1 MHRLL
6 PRIAA
11 IGTLLTLAAC
21 GGSSGSGSSQSLT
34 LSGTVS
40 GLSASGLVLANG
52 SATAPVT
59 SGAATFS
66 FGAVLSSG
74 ATYTVTVQTQPT
86 GQACSIA
93 SGSGTTGSASI
104 TNVAVTCTTPT
115 YSLGGSVAGLSAAG
129 LVIANGSNTVTVA
142 ANGTSFTLPTQL
154 VAGSAY
160 SVTVK
165 TQPTHQM
172 CSVANGTGTVAS
184 ANIANVVVT
193 CATEA
198 FAVGGS
204 VSGLTTAGLVLANG
218 SDTVAVAANATAFT
232 LPTQVVTGSSYHVTV
247 QTQPTG
253 EACAVTAGQATMP
266 ASAVTSVAVRCTD
279 QPFTLGG
286 TISGLTTAG
295 LVITNSAD
303 TVSPAANA
311 TTFTMPIAVDFNA
324 NYTLAVA
331 TQPIGLTCSFGS
343 GNSVTASSGTMP
355 ASNVTNTALACSS
368 QSFVLGGSVTGLTAG
383 SVVLTDGTDTIT
395 VSASGSLNFTMPT
408 AIAYGSQYAL
418 TVQTQPTGL
427 TCTPGGNSSGA
438 MPAATVSVTVTCSVN
453 TYTLGGSISGLTSTG
468 LVLANGGGNTVSP
481 ASGATTFTLPN
492 GVAFGSTYAV
502 TASTQPTGQ
511 TCAVTGGAS
520 GTMPANNVGSV
531 QVSCS
536 NNTFTSAGA
545 YTWTVPAGVT
555 SIQVAAIGAGGG
567 GTGICCSDDNNVGGN
582 GALVTSTLSVQPGDV
597 LAIYVGGGGHA
608 TDEGGGG
615 GGLTYVGDGATTFLI
630 AGGGGGA
637 GGGPGIDA
645 NGGNAGSP
653 GAAHG
658 TAGGGGA
665 GSNGVG
671 GSAGTGGTQTQI
683 ETPGSAFT
691 DIVTTDSGSGGIG
704 GGCCIGSG
712 GGSGISGTIG
722 NGGSGGFGF
731 GAGGGGGGYGGG
743 GGGAD
748 GADGGNSEGS
758 AGGGGGGSTGPGG
771 TSFAVAPNGGPGAG
785 GATPG
790 TSGTDGSVVITIL

>member
-74 ATYTVTVQTQPT
+74 ATYAVTVQTQPT

-115 YSLGGSVAGLSAAG
+115 YSLGGSVARLSAAG
-129 LVIANGSNTVTVA
+129 LVIANGSDTVTVA
-142 ANGTSFTLPTQL
+142 AGGTSFTLPTQL

-165 TQPTHQM
+165 TQPTNQI

-253 EACAVTAGQATMP
+253 EACAVTAGLATMP

-295 LVITNSAD
+295 LVLANGTD
-303 TVSPAANA
+303 TASPAASA
-311 TTFTMPIAVDFNA
+311 TSFTMPTPVDFGSS
-324 NYTLAVA
+324 YTLSVA
-331 TQPIGLTCSFGS
+331 TQPTGLTCSFAS
-343 GNSVTASSGTMP
+343 GNTVTASSGTMP
-355 ASNVTNTALACSS
+355 ASNVTNTALACSP
-368 QSFVLGGSVTGLTAG
+368 QAFALDGTVTGLIG

-438 MPAATVSVTVTCSVN
+438 MPASTVTVTVTCSAN
-453 TYTLGGSISGLTSTG
+453 TYTLGGSISGLTATG

-502 TASTQPTGQ
+502 GASTQPSGQ
-511 TCAVTGGAS
+511 TCAVTGAS
-520 GTMPANNVGSV
+520 GTMPAANVSSV
-531 QVSCS
+531 QVSCF
-536 NNTFTSAGA
+536 NNTFSSAGA

-555 SIQVAAIGAGGG
+555 SIQLVAIGAGGG
-567 GTGICCSDDNNVGGN
+567 GPGSCCSQDNNVGGN

-608 TDEGGGG
+608 NNEGGGG
-615 GGLTYVGDGATTFLI
+615 GGLTYVGDGATNFLI

-637 GGGPGIDA
+637 GGGPGFDA

-653 GAAHG
+653 GAAYG
-658 TAGGGGA
+658 GANGGGA

-671 GSAGTGGTQTQI
+671 GSAGTGGIQTQH
-683 ETPGSAFT
+683 ETAGSAFT
-691 DIVTTDSGSGGIG
+691 DTVTPGSGSGGIG

-712 GGSGISGTIG
+712 GGSGISSTIG
-722 NGGSGGFGF
+722 NGGTGGEGF

-748 GADGGNSEGS
+748 GEQSNGS

-771 TSFAVAPNGGPGAG
+771 TTFAVAPNGGPGAG
-785 GATPG
+785 GAMTV
-790 TSGTDGSVVITIL
+790 SGTDGSVVITIL

>member
-6 PRIAA
+6 PRFAA

-52 SATAPVT
+52 SATAPVA

-74 ATYTVTVQTQPT
+74 ATYAVTVQTQPT

-129 LVIANGSNTVTVA
+129 LVIANSSDTITVA
-142 ANGTSFTLPTQL
+142 ANGTSFSLPTQL

-165 TQPTHQM
+165 TQPTNQI

-253 EACAVTAGQATMP
+253 EACAVTAGLATMP

-295 LVITNSAD
+295 LVITNGAD
-303 TVSPAANA
+303 TVSPAASA
-311 TTFTMPIAVDFNA
+311 TTFTMPAAVDFSA

-355 ASNVTNTALACSS
+355 ASNVTNTALACSPS
-368 QSFVLGGSVTGLTAG
+368 PSS
-383 SVVLTDGTDTIT
+383 
-395 VSASGSLNFTMPT
+395 SA
-408 AIAYGSQYAL
+408 AR
-418 TVQTQPTGL
+418 
-427 TCTPGGNSSGA
+427 
-438 MPAATVSVTVTCSVN
+438 
-453 TYTLGGSISGLTSTG
+453 
-468 LVLANGGGNTVSP
+468 SP
-481 ASGATTFTLPN
+481 A
-492 GVAFGSTYAV
+492 
-502 TASTQPTGQ
+502 
-511 TCAVTGGAS
+511 
-520 GTMPANNVGSV
+520 
-531 QVSCS
+531 
-536 NNTFTSAGA
+536 
-545 YTWTVPAGVT
+545 
-555 SIQVAAIGAGGG
+555 
-567 GTGICCSDDNNVGGN
+567 
-582 GALVTSTLSVQPGDV
+582 
-597 LAIYVGGGGHA
+597 
-608 TDEGGGG
+608 
-615 GGLTYVGDGATTFLI
+615 
-630 AGGGGGA
+630 
-637 GGGPGIDA
+637 
-645 NGGNAGSP
+645 
-653 GAAHG
+653 
-658 TAGGGGA
+658 
-665 GSNGVG
+665 
-671 GSAGTGGTQTQI
+671 
-683 ETPGSAFT
+683 
-691 DIVTTDSGSGGIG
+691 
-704 GGCCIGSG
+704 
-712 GGSGISGTIG
+712 
-722 NGGSGGFGF
+722 
-731 GAGGGGGGYGGG
+731 
-743 GGGAD
+743 
-748 GADGGNSEGS
+748 
-758 AGGGGGGSTGPGG
+758 
-771 TSFAVAPNGGPGAG
+771 
-785 GATPG
+785 
-790 TSGTDGSVVITIL
+790 

>member
-1 MHRLL
+1 M
-6 PRIAA
+6 
-11 IGTLLTLAAC
+11 
-21 GGSSGSGSSQSLT
+21 
-34 LSGTVS
+34 
-40 GLSASGLVLANG
+40 
-52 SATAPVT
+52 
-59 SGAATFS
+59 
-66 FGAVLSSG
+66 LSSG
-74 ATYTVTVQTQPT
+74 ATYAVTVQTQPT
-86 GQACSIA
+86 GQVCSVA

-129 LVIANGSNTVTVA
+129 LVIANGSDTVTVA
-142 ANGTSFTLPTQL
+142 AGGTSFTLPTQL

-165 TQPTHQM
+165 TQPTNQI

-198 FAVGGS
+198 FSVGGS
-204 VSGLTTAGLVLANG
+204 VSGLTTAGLILANG

-247 QTQPTG
+247 QSQPTG
-253 EACAVTAGQATMP
+253 EACAVTTGQGTMP
-266 ASAVTSVAVRCTD
+266 ASAVTSVAVSCTD

-295 LVITNSAD
+295 LVVTNGAD

-311 TTFTMPIAVDFNA
+311 TTFTMPTAVNFGS
-324 NYTLAVA
+324 NYALSVA
-331 TQPIGLTCSFGS
+331 AQPTGLTCSFGT

-355 ASNVTNTALACSS
+355 ASNVTNTALACSP
-368 QSFVLGGSVTGLTAG
+368 QAFALDGTVTGLIG

-395 VSASGSLNFTMPT
+395 VSASGSLMFTMPT
-408 AIAYGSQYAL
+408 AIAYGSQFAL

-438 MPAATVSVTVTCSVN
+438 MPASTVTVTVTCSAN
-453 TYTLGGSISGLTSTG
+453 TYTLGGSISGLTATG

-492 GVAFGSTYAV
+492 GVAFGSTYTV
-502 TASTQPTGQ
+502 SASTQPSGQ
-511 TCAVTGGAS
+511 TCAVTGAT
-520 GTMPANNVGSV
+520 GTMPATNVGSV
-531 QVSCS
+531 QVSCLNS
-536 NNTFTSAGA
+536 TFTSAGA

-555 SIQVAAIGAGGG
+555 SIQVVAIGAGGG
-567 GTGICCSDDNNVGGN
+567 GSPCCSQDVGGN

-597 LAIYVGGGGHA
+597 LALYVGGGGLA
-608 TDEGGGG
+608 DDEGGGG
-615 GGLTYVGDGATTFLI
+615 GGLTYVGDGATNFLI

-671 GSAGTGGTQTQI
+671 GSAGTGGIQTQH
-683 ETPGSAFT
+683 ETAGSAFT
-691 DIVTTDSGSGGIG
+691 DTVTPGSGSGGIG

-712 GGSGISGTIG
+712 GGSGISSTIG
-722 NGGSGGFGF
+722 NGGTGGEGF

-748 GADGGNSEGS
+748 GEQSNGS
-758 AGGGGGGSTGPGG
+758 AGGGGGGSTGPTG
-771 TSFAVAPNGGPGAG
+771 TTFGVAPNGGSGAG
-785 GATPG
+785 GTMSV
-790 TSGTDGSVVITIL
+790 SGTDGSVVITIL